1 MNSFWVEF
9 TDDTTVGEI
18 EAGLKAV
25 PAIDPKLEDDTWF
38 FDAAWGTTQ
47 KDLNNLKGRI
57 ETKSG
62 HNSVSDIGLQAD
74 DKIRQK

>member
-9 TDDTTVGEI
+9 TDSTTIGKI
-18 EAGLKAV
+18 DAGLKAV
-25 PAIDPKLEDDTWF
+25 PAIDPELQDDTWF
-38 FDAAWGTTQ
+38 FDAEWGTSQ
-47 KDLNNLKGRI
+47 KDINNLKGRI

-62 HNSVSDIGLQAD
+62 RNSVLDIGLQAD

>member
-9 TDDTTVGEI
+9 ADGTTIGKI
-18 EAGLKAV
+18 DAGLKAV
-25 PAIDPKLEDDTWF
+25 PAVDPELQDDTWF
-38 FDAAWGTTQ
+38 FDAEWGTSQ
-47 KDLNNLKGRI
+47 KDINNLKGRI

-62 HNSVSDIGLQAD
+62 RNSVSDIGLQAD